1 MLPLQTESWEG
12 SLAIDQIHLAS
23 KLQSHRDNKTV
34 SRLSV
39 ITKRIEKTE
48 LVILELQIITRGEK
62 KNLDKK
68 KKTILQMWFWHDI
81 FLLNIVNICL
91 EGK

>member
-1 MLPLQTESWEG
+1 MLNNGLVLEDTYLFLSEEMLPLQTESWEG

-48 LVILELQIITRGEK
+48 LVILELQIITLGEK
-62 KNLDKK
+62 MNLDKK
-68 KKTILQMWFWHDI
+68 K
-81 FLLNIVNICL
+81 
-91 EGK
+91 

>member
-1 MLPLQTESWEG
+1 M
-12 SLAIDQIHLAS
+12 AIDQIHLAS

-39 ITKRIEKTE
+39 ITKRIEKAE

-68 KKTILQMWFWHDI
+68 KKTILQM
-81 FLLNIVNICL
+81 
-91 EGK
+91 

>member
-1 MLPLQTESWEG
+1 M
-12 SLAIDQIHLAS
+12 AIDQIHLAS

-48 LVILELQIITRGEK
+48 LVTLELQIITLGEK
-62 KNLDKK
+62 MNLDKK
-68 KKTILQMWFWHDI
+68 K
-81 FLLNIVNICL
+81 
-91 EGK
+91 

>member
-1 MLPLQTESWEG
+1 MLPLQTESWES

-68 KKTILQMWFWHDI
+68 KKTILQMWFWNDI

-91 EGK
+91 EDK

>member
-23 KLQSHRDNKTV
+23 KLQSHRDNQTV

-48 LVILELQIITRGEK
+48 LVILELQIITLGEK
-62 KNLDKK
+62 MNFDLKNNNYLKCNSDM
-68 KKTILQMWFWHDI
+68 TF

-91 EGK
+91 EDK

>member
-91 EGK
+91 EDK

>member
-1 MLPLQTESWEG
+1 MLPLQTESWES

-23 KLQSHRDNKTV
+23 KLKSHRDNKTV

-91 EGK
+91 EDK

>member
-1 MLPLQTESWEG
+1 MLPLQTESWES

-48 LVILELQIITRGEK
+48 LVILELQIITLGEK
-62 KNLDKK
+62 MNLDKK
-68 KKTILQMWFWHDI
+68 KITILQM
-81 FLLNIVNICL
+81 
-91 EGK
+91 

>member
-1 MLPLQTESWEG
+1 MLPLQTESWES

-62 KNLDKK
+62 MNLDKK

-91 EGK
+91 EDK

>member
-1 MLPLQTESWEG
+1 MLPLQTESWES

-39 ITKRIEKTE
+39 ITKRIDKTE

-91 EGK
+91 EDK

>member
-1 MLPLQTESWEG
+1 M
-12 SLAIDQIHLAS
+12 AIDQIHLAS

-48 LVILELQIITRGEK
+48 LVILEFQIITLGEK
-62 KNLDKK
+62 INLDKNHNK
-68 KKTILQMWFWHDI
+68 CDSDMTFV
-81 FLLNIVNICL
+81 LLNIVNICL